1 MPLLFANCVPEVDF
15 FLRKFASPWV
25 VLWARKWGRAL
36 STYYAMGRQA
46 VVHGTPLP
54 PGIFKKKP
62 GPKCRDR
69 VEQEGLM
76 PGWREVAS
84 TWEVGGRTPPPTM
97 VLTGKFLRDLK
108 DQKNGQNVGDW
119 ACIICSFFQFIFFSH
134 LPPPPW
140 GKEIS
145 QVSQPMT
152 FPKAPHPFV
161 PATHRRSL
169 TSSLA
174 RLQLPSADLYQIHGP
189 AFSLRK
195 VWPWQLSNLGCNL
208 SFITGAGVSV
218 FFFGVRHFS
227 KKTEVDVLPGEVLS
241 PRESNLTSTN

>member
-119 ACIICSFFQFIFFSH
+119 ACIICSFFQFIFFFTPA
-134 LPPPPW
+134 PPPLGEGDQP
-140 GKEIS
+140 GFPANDLS
-145 QVSQPMT
+145 QSSTSICPRHPQAQPDQQSS
-152 FPKAPHPFV
+152 
-161 PATHRRSL
+161 SL
-169 TSSLA
+169 TTPVGGSLPNPWPRILPA
-174 RLQLPSADLYQIHGP
+174 QGVALATLKSRL
-189 AFSLRK
+189 
-195 VWPWQLSNLGCNL
+195 
-208 SFITGAGVSV
+208 
-218 FFFGVRHFS
+218 
-227 KKTEVDVLPGEVLS
+227 
-241 PRESNLTSTN
+241 